1 MSPELQQQ
9 AASFLE
15 ATKQAGSN
23 AAQFLQ
29 EQAPQY
35 VNEYVAYL
43 FWSSAFTAM
52 FWLAILAAAVT
63 CFRVGLNGLKKTVS
77 EYGGEEPWIA
87 LMVSS
92 FVIGLLAVVFL
103 PLYTLNAVKAKV
115 APKVVIVEHVSKLI
129 GRR

>member
-35 VNEYVAYL
+35 VSEVIAWQ
-43 FWSSAFTAM
+43 FWSSVIFASAFAA
-52 FWLAILAAAVT
+52 LALAAAVVVWQSIKRLGND
-63 CFRVGLNGLKKTVS
+63 FNWVGGIIFGTTAFFGFGAATTIKT
-77 EYGGEEPWIA
+77 
-87 LMVSS
+87 MD
-92 FVIGLLAVVFL
+92 
-103 PLYTLNAVKAKV
+103 AVKAKV
-115 APKVVIVEHVSKLI
+115 APRVVIMEQAAKLI
-129 GRR
+129 GRK